1 MMRTIH
7 LHEQC
12 DRSQISEL
20 GPFVMAIGYF
30 DGVHYGHQKV
40 IKTAVEKA
48 KALHMKTAVM
58 TFTPHPKEVISKGKA
73 SVEQLSTFSQKEA
86 YIKELGVDYLFVVHF
101 NRSFA
106 SLTPKQFVK
115 QYIVDMY
122 VKHVVVGFDFTYGAF
137 GKGNVFRLADDG
149 GELFSVSIIHKIELD
164 GEKISSTFIR
174 KLIRSGKVDVVP
186 FYLGRKY
193 ETIGYVYEI
202 NRNVI
207 TIKQKENMLPQSNT
221 YLCNVKIAGNE
232 QLADIYCNYTGNTLY
247 LHLASSLQH
256 LKRKDRVT
264 IEWIANSEHTWYDN
278 AIHFEQR
285 RMMT

>member
-1 MMRTIH
+1 MRTIH
-7 LHEQC
+7 IHKQC
-12 DRSQISEL
+12 DRLQLYEL

-40 IKTAVEKA
+40 INTAVEKA
-48 KALHMKTAVM
+48 KEMQMKTAVM
-58 TFTPHPKEVISKGKA
+58 TFTPHPKEVITKGET

-122 VKHVVVGFDFTYGAF
+122 VRHVVVGFDFTYGAF
-137 GKGNVFRLADDG
+137 GKGNVFRLAEDG
-149 GELFSVSIIHKIELD
+149 ENQFTISIIHKIELH

-174 KLIRSGKVDVVP
+174 KLIRGGKVNITP
-186 FYLGRKY
+186 FYLGRTY
-193 ETIGYVYEI
+193 ETIGCVHEI

-207 TIKQKENMLPQSNT
+207 MIKQQKNMLPPSNT
-221 YLCNVKIAGNE
+221 YLCNVKIGRNE
-232 QLADIYCNYTGNTLY
+232 QLAHVYCNCSKSTLY
-247 LHLASSLQH
+247 LSLTPSFKH
-256 LKRKDRVT
+256 VKRKDLVT
-264 IEWIANSEHTWYDN
+264 IEWIKNSEYTWYDN
-278 AIHFEQR
+278 ATYLEQR
-285 RMMT
+285 QVTT